1 MFIGRENEIHQM
13 NEWKDKHVIKVITG
27 LRRVGKSKILQEFI
41 KDNLSSSNVIY
52 YDFNKI
58 ELEKLTYP
66 QLYDEII
73 KKSKNNQ
80 TNYVILDEIQEI
92 TNFEKCII
100 GLYENTTF
108 KFDIYL
114 TGSNSHM
121 FSSELR
127 TLFSGR
133 KIELSIFPLSYN
145 ELFRSLKISLND
157 YLKFG
162 GLGVIVSYYSNE
174 QLIKKYLS
182 EIFNDT
188 IVKDAIERYKI
199 KNTRLFEAILEYTF
213 KTIGKNTNYSN
224 IFNYLKTNS
233 KKSNYSLS
241 SIIRMN
247 GQICE
252 SMILMKVKYFDNKAK
267 SELSNKAKFYCGDL
281 GLLNSKINFSVF
293 DSFRGVRIENLI
305 FLELKK
311 RGYDVFTYC
320 DKNNTEIDFI
330 AFKENDYTYIQVC
343 DELNNDN
350 YKREVGNLLKVKV
363 AFKKV
368 VLYLTN
374 TAFLEEDG
382 VKKIEISRWLKN
394 EIDW

>member
-1 MFIGRENEIHQM
+1 
-13 NEWKDKHVIKVITG
+13 
-27 LRRVGKSKILQEFI
+27 
-41 KDNLSSSNVIY
+41 
-52 YDFNKI
+52 
-58 ELEKLTYP
+58 
-66 QLYDEII
+66 LYDEII

-382 VKKIEISRWLKN
+382 VKKIEISR
-394 EIDW
+394 